1 MKVIYRYFGVP
12 VPALTDEKKELE
24 MVNGSTIDELMNVL
38 CADMEEASNE
48 MLKKAT
54 FLVNNIGAK
63 RKTVLNDHDEIIIL
77 NPIGGG

>member
-12 VPALTDEKKELE
+12 VPVLTDEKKEIE
-24 MVNGSTIDELMNVL
+24 IGIGSTIDELMNVL
-38 CADMEEASNE
+38 CADMEEASSE
-48 MLKKAT
+48 MLQKAT

-63 RKTVLNDHDEIIIL
+63 RETVLNDNDEIIIL